1 MRVIIHYYMMSN
13 FWQLQA
19 EHNSKGMIV
28 LAPMA
33 DVTDNPFRRILREVG
48 APDVYWNEF
57 VSADGL
63 VHPVGREKLERMLSY
78 EEDQRPIIAQIFS
91 GDADNCR
98 EAAKVCAEH
107 GFDGVDINMGCP
119 ARNVIK
125 QVSGCELSKVEHRER
140 VARIIEETRKGAG
153 DLPVSVKT
161 RLGFNEID
169 WSWIEFL
176 LKQDVSLLTV
186 HLRTKK
192 EMSKVPA
199 HWELVDK
206 LVALRDSIS
215 PSTLIIANGDVD
227 NRNQAYK
234 LCEEHN
240 IDGVMIGRGVLQDI
254 TAFAPT
260 NLGAKH
266 PSVEHRIELALR
278 HTRYF
283 LEEYTIDGELTK
295 NFNLMKKFYKVY
307 IQGFD
312 GAKELRTQLMGA
324 RNYEEIEEIC
334 NNFQK
339 R

>member
-1 MRVIIHYYMMSN
+1 MSN
-13 FWQLQA
+13 FWREQL
-19 EHNSKGMIV
+19 EKNPRGLVV

-33 DVTDNPFRRILREVG
+33 DVTDNPFRRILSDIG

-63 VHPVGREKLERMLSY
+63 VHPQGRVKLERMLSF
-78 EEDQRPIIAQIFS
+78 EEDQRPIAAQIFS

-98 EAAKVCAEH
+98 EAARICAEH
-107 GFDGVDINMGCP
+107 GFDAIDINMGCP
-119 ARNVIK
+119 ARNIIK
-125 QVSGCELSKVEHRER
+125 QVSGSELSKVEHRDR

-153 DLPVSVKT
+153 DVPVSVKS

-169 WSWIEFL
+169 YSWILFL
-176 LKQDVSLLTV
+176 LNHELPLLTL

-199 HWELVDK
+199 HWELVDAI
-206 LVALRDSIS
+206 VEMRDKIA
-215 PSTLIIANGDVD
+215 PDTILIMNGDIAD
-227 NRNQAYK
+227 RAQSYE
-234 LCEEHN
+234 LCKTHG

-260 NLGAKH
+260 DLGAKH
-266 PSVEHRIELALR
+266 PSVGERVELALR

-283 LEEYTIDGELTK
+283 IEEYTIDGELTK

-312 GAKELRTQLMGA
+312 GAKELRTQLMTA
-324 RNYEEIEEIC
+324 QNYEEIEEIC
-334 NNFQK
+334 TTFLSDA
-339 R
+339 